1 MGTAGTGQAKLRQ
14 ARTRRVGR
22 ARVDRFFFKTVL
34 YPFHTRTRLGYTGTT
49 DTGTRAR
56 IFISFCVVFAIL
68 FVVFIKSE

>member
-56 IFISFCVVFAIL
+56 ILVFFCVVFAI
-68 FVVFIKSE
+68 FVCCFYKI